1 MTKKSLP
8 KDVVESWPE
17 IFSDIDVRAIPLEY
31 LDSIRIIFENGKV
44 WDINIAT
51 YAKQSGEIDLE
62 GHLKELLNNY
72 EESIQ
77 HIDFRLDVAK
87 VKKDVIKQTKSFLKK
102 PKREK

>member
-8 KDVVESWPE
+8 KDVVASWPE

-44 WDINIAT
+44 WDINVAK
-51 YAKQSGEIDLE
+51 YAKQSGEDDLE

>member
-8 KDVVESWPE
+8 KDVIDSWPE
-17 IFSDIDVRAIPLEY
+17 VFSDIDVHAIPLEY

-44 WDINIAT
+44 WDIDIAK
-51 YAKQSGEIDLE
+51 YAKLAGEDDLE

-87 VKKDVIKQTKSFLKK
+87 VKKDVIKKTKSFLKK